1 MMKRKAL
8 ALACIIGTS
17 VIFGISIVHSNLEN
31 KVIELQ
37 KQISDLEEHIKD
49 FQNKINFLLNP
60 KIVTNLGVSD
70 VRREPYRL
78 YIDGHAGNY
87 GFETAYNCNLNV
99 TLLRGREVVEEILIW
114 LGTIE
119 GGEYVKVNENIHYTG
134 DKLTHWTITPL
145 FD

>member
-1 MMKRKAL
+1 MKRKAL
-8 ALACIIGTS
+8 ALTCIIATL
-17 VIFGISIVHSNLEN
+17 VILAMVTTLINLEN
-31 KVIELQ
+31 KVAELQ
-37 KQISDLEEHIKD
+37 NQIVGLEEQTEDLQK
-49 FQNKINFLLNP
+49 KINFLLNP

-87 GFETAYNCNLNV
+87 GFETAYNCRLNV
-99 TLLRGREVVEEILIW
+99 TLLRGREVVEETLIW

-134 DKLTHWTITPL
+134 DKLTHWTITPI